1 MSLNQP
7 HIMNKIVYVKAHF
20 RPMGEEI
27 EIEVPTGQFEK
38 GFFGNEKEIKT
49 KAVEWRQT
57 GWSDALI
64 DGELLTDNITEAVA
78 LLNDDG
84 YEVQSILPI
93 ISGSYA
99 FKSEYKEA
107 YGYGSIFEGGGWGYG
122 YGYGYS
128 FTEGVT
134 IVARKITS

>member
-1 MSLNQP
+1 
-7 HIMNKIVYVKAHF
+7 MNKIVYVKAYF
-20 RPMGEEI
+20 RPMGEEV

-49 KAVEWRQT
+49 KAAEWKQT
-57 GWSDALI
+57 GWSDAQI
-64 DGELLTDNITEAVA
+64 DGELLTDNINEAVI
-78 LLNDDG
+78 LLNQEG

-93 ISGSYA
+93 ISGAYA
-99 FKSEYKEA
+99 FKYDYKSA
-107 YGYGSIFEGGGWGYG
+107 HNSGGIFEGGGWGYG

-134 IVARKITS
+134 IVARKTKF